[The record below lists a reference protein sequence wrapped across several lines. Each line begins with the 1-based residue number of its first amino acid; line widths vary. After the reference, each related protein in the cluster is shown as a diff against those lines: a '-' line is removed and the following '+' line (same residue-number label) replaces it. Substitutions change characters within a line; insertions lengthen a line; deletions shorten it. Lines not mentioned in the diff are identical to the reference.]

1 MLALHWWFWRPLWSL
16 CFITSPMR
24 CWLLASARE
33 SVLDPELSGQL
44 GVTDYKVENN
54 DTILVPRGQEAALKG
69 RILMAAIRR
78 PDMPILHITTMWVAF
93 YRSGT
98 EQCVFDVPPGEYEQH
113 HPDF

>member
-78 PDMPILHITTMWVAF
+78 PDMPILHITTMWVRF
-93 YRSGT
+93 LQKRNGT
-98 EQCVFDVPPGEYEQH
+98 MRI
-113 HPDF
+113 